1 MQVFQSSSVLS
12 VVEGQPVENTEG
24 LVVSSLQQST
34 MDRPGFSTAPHPPD
48 VRIVLLGKTGVGKS
62 ATGNT
67 ILGQDVFHSALS
79 FSSVTMECQERT
91 VLIGQN
97 RVSVVDTPDFFY
109 ATHTQEGLSSEI
121 ERCIYLSNP
130 GPHAF
135 IFVLTLDTFTEQ
147 ETDVVTVFE
156 KCFGEVA
163 SRYTIIVFT
172 HGDELNNRTI
182 EELVE
187 KNVKMSELIEER
199 GWRYHVLNNKDRAN
213 RNQVTELLENILIM
227 MNVNES
233 SCYTHGMLQEAERK
247 AREETELI
255 KEESLR
261 EERNREE
268 QQKCLK
274 KVGREREER
283 VQREME
289 DREEREMERET
300 QEKKAQRGAAI
311 LSILC
316 MKPKHFYLLSALVA
330 VAMGGNC
337 AWSKDPVNVTEFIR
351 GSLIGVLPEAMGAG
365 SYTLI
370 DIAWGPIL
378 RWVVRS
384 SIATEIQTGK
394 SVGTAMGFIG
404 AAAVG
409 GLTGRLVG
417 PGGGV
422 VLGGLSGLLGGL
434 SGLLGGVGVMALRN
448 KFKD

>member
-1 MQVFQSSSVLS
+1 
-12 VVEGQPVENTEG
+12 
-24 LVVSSLQQST
+24 
-34 MDRPGFSTAPHPPD
+34 MDRPGFTTAPHPPD

-67 ILGQDVFHSALS
+67 ILGQDVFHSALG
-79 FSSVTMECQERT
+79 FSSVTMKCQERT

-121 ERCIYLSNP
+121 ERCIHLSDP

-147 ETDVVTVFE
+147 ETDVVTAFE

-182 EELVE
+182 EELVVN
-187 KNVKMSELIEER
+187 NVKLSELIKER

-213 RNQVTELLENILIM
+213 RNQVTELLEKILIM
-227 MNVNES
+227 MYVNEGR
-233 SCYTHGMLQEAERK
+233 CYTHDMLQEAQRK
-247 AREETELI
+247 ARGETELM
-255 KEESLR
+255 KEEILR
-261 EERNREE
+261 EDESKREE
-268 QQKCLK
+268 QRWLEKER
-274 KVGREREER
+274 RESTVWGSDSVYFIYE
-283 VQREME
+283 
-289 DREEREMERET
+289 
-300 QEKKAQRGAAI
+300 
-311 LSILC
+311 
-316 MKPKHFYLLSALVA
+316 PKHFYLLSALVA

-337 AWSKDPVNVTEFIR
+337 VWSKGPVNVTEFIW
-351 GSLIGVLPEAMGAG
+351 GSLIGVLAEAMGAG
-365 SYTLI
+365 SYTLM
-370 DIAWGPIL
+370 DIAWGQIL
-378 RWVVRS
+378 RRGVRS
-384 SIATEIQTGK
+384 TIATEIQTGK
-394 SVGTAMGFIG
+394 SVGIAMGFIG

-422 VLGGLSGLLGGL
+422 VLGGLSGLLGG
-434 SGLLGGVGVMALRN
+434 VGVMALR
-448 KFKD
+448 KTFKDKEKADISL

>member
-1 MQVFQSSSVLS
+1 
-12 VVEGQPVENTEG
+12 
-24 LVVSSLQQST
+24 
-34 MDRPGFSTAPHPPD
+34 MDRPGFTTAPHPRD

-67 ILGQDVFHSALS
+67 ILGQDVFRSALG
-79 FSSVTMECQERT
+79 FSSVTMKCQERT

-121 ERCIYLSNP
+121 ERCIHLSKP

-147 ETDVVTVFE
+147 ETDVVTAFE

-187 KNVKMSELIEER
+187 KNVKLSELIVER
-199 GWRYHVLNNKDRAN
+199 GWRYHVLNNKDSAN
-213 RNQVTELLENILIM
+213 RNQVTELLEKILIM
-227 MNVNES
+227 MYVNEG
-233 SCYTHGMLQEAERK
+233 SCYTHDMLQEAQRK
-247 AREETELI
+247 AREEIELM

-261 EERNREE
+261 EERRREE
-268 QQKCLK
+268 HQRLLEKER
-274 KVGREREER
+274 RERE
-283 VQREME
+283 REN
-289 DREEREMERET
+289 
-300 QEKKAQRGAAI
+300 QEKTAQSGAAI
-311 LSILC
+311 LSILY

-337 AWSKDPVNVTEFIR
+337 VWSKDPVNVTEFIR
-351 GSLIGVLPEAMGAG
+351 GSLIGVLAEAMGAG

-370 DIAWGPIL
+370 DIVWGQIL
-378 RWVVRS
+378 TRVVRS
-384 SIATEIQTGK
+384 TIATEIQTGK
-394 SVGTAMGFIG
+394 SVGTAMCFIG

-422 VLGGLSGLLGGL
+422 VLGGLSGLLGG
-434 SGLLGGVGVMALRN
+434 VAVMALR
-448 KFKD
+448 KTFKDQKKADISL

>member
-1 MQVFQSSSVLS
+1 
-12 VVEGQPVENTEG
+12 
-24 LVVSSLQQST
+24 
-34 MDRPGFSTAPHPPD
+34 MDRPGFTTAPHPPD

-67 ILGQDVFHSALS
+67 ILGQDVFHSALD
-79 FSSVTMECQERT
+79 FSSVTMKCQERT

-121 ERCIYLSNP
+121 ERCIHLSDP

-187 KNVKMSELIEER
+187 NNVKLSELIEER
-199 GWRYHVLNNKDRAN
+199 GWRYHVLNNKHRAN
-213 RNQVTELLENILIM
+213 RNQVTELLEKILIM
-227 MNVNES
+227 MNVNEG
-233 SCYTHGMLQEAERK
+233 SCYTHDMLQEAERK
-247 AREETELI
+247 RREEIELM
-255 KEESLR
+255 KEESRR
-261 EERNREE
+261 EEERRREE
-268 QQKCLK
+268 HQRWLE
-274 KVGREREER
+274 KVRRETEDRVRREIEDREGREMGDRIR
-283 VQREME
+283 REME
-289 DREEREMERET
+289 DREGREMEDRVGREMEDRVGREMERET
-300 QEKKAQRGAAI
+300 QEKTAQRRAAI
-311 LSILC
+311 LSILY

-330 VAMGGNC
+330 VAMGGIC
-337 AWSKDPVNVTEFIR
+337 VWSKDPVNVTEFIR
-351 GSLIGVLPEAMGAG
+351 GSLIGVLAETMGAG
-365 SYTLI
+365 SYTLM
-370 DIAWGPIL
+370 DIAWGQIL
-378 RWVVRS
+378 RRGVRS
-384 SIATEIQTGK
+384 TIATEIQTGK
-394 SVGTAMGFIG
+394 SVGKAMGFIG
-404 AAAVG
+404 AAAFG

-422 VLGGLSGLLGGL
+422 VLGGLSGLLGG
-434 SGLLGGVGVMALRN
+434 VAVMALRN
-448 KFKD
+448 N